1 MKTKK
6 KKKIRKNTEKKRIVR
21 KAKPRNVW
29 NSLRKLENYLK
40 KADIQA
46 NIFMDS
52 LNEIRETLSFEI
64 KAEIIKKLCNSV
76 NGDLLCALLGNIKSI
91 EEKGRF
97 EGINNEA
104 NFIILGI
111 FDALVSVLN
120 LSPYKSA
127 GEKFFV
133 TRESARDYDFDKH
146 PEALDDEEIQKFQ
159 VEVLRCGWKL
169 GEKVVVKPKVFEFR

>member
-1 MKTKK
+1 MKP
-6 KKKIRKNTEKKRIVR
+6 KKKIKIRKDTKKKRIVR
-21 KAKPRNVW
+21 KTKPRNAW

-52 LNEIRETLSFEI
+52 LNEIRDTLSFEI
-64 KAEIIKKLCNSV
+64 KAEIVKKLCNSV
-76 NGDLLCALLGNIKSI
+76 NGDLLSALLEHKKNV

-97 EGINNEA
+97 EGENQEA
-104 NFIILGI
+104 NSIILGI
-111 FDALVSVLN
+111 YDALVSVLN
-120 LSPYKSA
+120 LSPHKRE

-133 TRESARDYDFDKH
+133 TRESAREYDFDEH
-146 PEALDDEEIQKFQ
+146 PEALDDERIQKFQ

>member
-6 KKKIRKNTEKKRIVR
+6 KKKVRKNTEKKRIVL

-64 KAEIIKKLCNSV
+64 KAEFVKKLCNSV
-76 NGDLLCALLGNIKSI
+76 NGDLLSALLEHKKII
-91 EEKGRF
+91 EEKGRNE
-97 EGINNEA
+97 EGNTKA
-104 NFIILGI
+104 NSIILGI
-111 FDALVSVLN
+111 FDSLISVLN

-133 TRESARDYDFDKH
+133 TRESARDYDFDEH
-146 PEALDDEEIQKFQ
+146 PESLDEEGIQKFQ